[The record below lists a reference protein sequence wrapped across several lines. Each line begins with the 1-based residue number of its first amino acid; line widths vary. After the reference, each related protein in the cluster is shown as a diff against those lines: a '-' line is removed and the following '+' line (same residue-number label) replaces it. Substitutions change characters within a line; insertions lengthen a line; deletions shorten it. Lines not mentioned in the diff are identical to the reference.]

1 LANTYDISLYTHDAR
16 LIDQSV
22 SLSLDFPA
30 SGPKKVSGLDKL
42 LQMVIKNLI
51 DKLGSAQYDTSMGTD
66 FTDTIFRTYEEGE
79 AYAVTSTAMQL
90 VQEKMKSE
98 NEYVDNDDEKLD
110 RIVLEDIKKSTSGNG
125 WEMSIRMYAVSG
137 NSAEYLYK
145 FSQ

>member
-1 LANTYDISLYTHDAR
+1 
-16 LIDQSV
+16 
-22 SLSLDFPA
+22 
-30 SGPKKVSGLDKL
+30 
-42 LQMVIKNLI
+42 MVIKNLI